1 MQRSHK
7 QLANHFD
14 RSLGDGVAASSRAW
28 VRFDDRKYYVVN
40 GDRRRCRFER
50 PTARV
55 IGPVAV
61 PLIAFCIANEKQ
73 KVD

>member
-1 MQRSHK
+1 LQISGP
-7 QLANHFD
+7 FD
-14 RSLGDGVAASSRAW
+14 RSLGDWVAAFGRAW
-28 VRFDDRKYYVVN
+28 VRFDDHKYYVVN